1 MTLRNQYGE
10 ELELSSL
17 LVYLDMRRQDN
28 EAEVL
33 NPHIALQ
40 SGRCLAG
47 MTFIP
52 NLKMR
57 SRICSSGMLFG
68 LIHKALKNLV

>member
-17 LVYLDMRRQDN
+17 LVCLDMRRQSS

-33 NPHIALQ
+33 NPHVALQ
-40 SGRCLAG
+40 ADRCLTG
-47 MTFIP
+47 MISISS
-52 NLKMR
+52 NLKHEVTFSCYIR
-57 SRICSSGMLFG
+57 KNPLRIS
-68 LIHKALKNLV
+68 